1 LITANVA
8 KNRMVR
14 RSSWGVAGAVVALAA
29 FVAPI
34 GLACAKSDSLFK
46 IYWEEGYFWQGN
58 RTETFWC
65 MECAS
70 SECAEGDGIEVQEC
84 EEDNLA
90 QRWQHLQ
97 VAGGG
102 SQIKTT
108 GRNLCLTTPGNKYLN
123 LTRCDENDKD
133 QLFEGIKEN
142 GERFEW
148 GSYGEKLQVKRCI
161 TPHHHPRKGELI
173 FKENCEKARIT
184 KSSFWMKYKPS
195 SVLSLREY
203 GSNDCFAGNPCGE
216 CSGDCDDD
224 SSCDGDLKCFQR
236 DNFERVP
243 GCAGNGQDGWD
254 YCVSRQET
262 DGGGRGHKQYDDE
275 DEVYDTGGP
284 SNTVYDE
291 DGGNSRP
298 DLASA
303 GSDGCVRNWVLRKL
317 GLCSASRSNLRRNGG
332 Y

>member
-1 LITANVA
+1 MYSRSNAWGAATA
-8 KNRMVR
+8 
-14 RSSWGVAGAVVALAA
+14 AGPKAD
-29 FVAPI
+29 PI
-34 GLACAKSDSLFK
+34 PHTHA
-46 IYWEEGYFWQGN
+46 
-58 RTETFWC
+58 
-65 MECAS
+65 
-70 SECAEGDGIEVQEC
+70 
-84 EEDNLA
+84 
-90 QRWQHLQ
+90 
-97 VAGGG
+97 

-123 LTRCDENDKD
+123 LTRCDENDKE

-148 GSYGEKLQVKRCI
+148 GSYGEKLQVKRCL

-243 GCAGNGQDGWD
+243 GCAGNGQDGKNPFI
-254 YCVSRQET
+254 YFF
-262 DGGGRGHKQYDDE
+262 HKALLSFWRDF
-275 DEVYDTGGP
+275 
-284 SNTVYDE
+284 
-291 DGGNSRP
+291 R
-298 DLASA
+298 LHA
-303 GSDGCVRNWVLRKL
+303 R
-317 GLCSASRSNLRRNGG
+317 
-332 Y
+332 